1 MTASYFLVGAP
12 TTTIQE
18 DFEIVKNLTKKQIS
32 ELLTKTDIPQSWQ
45 IDKIIKYN
53 NTKTLQSLQLLGS

>member
-1 MTASYFLVGAP
+1 MEGFFVFVNIYLYISGMKDIF
-12 TTTIQE
+12 
-18 DFEIVKNLTKKQIS
+18 KNLTKKQIS

-53 NTKTLQSLQLLGS
+53 NSGKSNKNKTDNYN

>member
-1 MTASYFLVGAP
+1 MKDIF
-12 TTTIQE
+12 
-18 DFEIVKNLTKKQIS
+18 KNLTKKQIS

-53 NTKTLQSLQLLGS
+53 DSGKSNKNKTDNN

>member
-1 MTASYFLVGAP
+1 MIFNKLVL
-12 TTTIQE
+12 
-18 DFEIVKNLTKKQIS
+18 KNLTKKQIS

-53 NTKTLQSLQLLGS
+53 NSGKSNKNKTDNN